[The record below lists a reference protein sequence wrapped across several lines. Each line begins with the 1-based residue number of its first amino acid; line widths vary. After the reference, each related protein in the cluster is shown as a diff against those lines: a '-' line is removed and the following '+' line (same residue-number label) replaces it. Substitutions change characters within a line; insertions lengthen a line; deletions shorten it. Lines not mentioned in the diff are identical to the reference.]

1 MEQLRGRS
9 GPLWLLAQLRLD
21 TGDTRCKTVIVQSRG
36 GYGDRPVSVRD
47 SPIAHRGHRRLSE
60 KTDGWPPAANMSGAT
75 WLRCNQRQLLS
86 LVDLFGRGSRST
98 VHPALY
104 PFESEQGRHQ
114 NDWPCEN
121 HIFHRDHL

>member
-1 MEQLRGRS
+1 M
-9 GPLWLLAQLRLD
+9 PTLAACAVAPEA
-21 TGDTRCKTVIVQSRG
+21 GDMRCKTVIGQSRAG
-36 GYGDRPVSVRD
+36 CGDRAVSVRD
-47 SPIAHRGHRRLSE
+47 SPIAHPRHRRLSDE
-60 KTDGWPPAANMSGAT
+60 TDGWPPSAIVSGAT
-75 WLRCNQRQLLS
+75 WLRCNQRQLLRV
-86 LVDLFGRGSRST
+86 LELFGRGPRSA